1 MLCVPCYRIWTK
13 ESHEKAVEI
22 EKEVVLLIKVAL
34 APLPIYRSWTKKSRE
49 KTMRL
54 EKEIVMLRQLLD
66 NSIPENASSYLTLV
80 SEGLREIEEVSTL
93 CYVAILVITPR
104 YNILHTRRRP
114 SIHPTNYF

>member
-1 MLCVPCYRIWTK
+1 MLCVPPHRIWTK

-66 NSIPENASSYLTLV
+66 NAIPENASSYLTLV
-80 SEGLREIEEVSTL
+80 SEGLREIEEVS
-93 CYVAILVITPR
+93 YIRSKHRKNMYYAVE
-104 YNILHTRRRP
+104 
-114 SIHPTNYF
+114 